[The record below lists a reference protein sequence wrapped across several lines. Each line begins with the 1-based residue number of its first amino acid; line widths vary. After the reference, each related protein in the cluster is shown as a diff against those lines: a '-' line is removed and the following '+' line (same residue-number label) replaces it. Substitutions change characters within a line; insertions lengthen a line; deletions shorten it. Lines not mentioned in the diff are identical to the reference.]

1 MWRNDSCGWGAKEKI
16 AEKKSEKNS
25 GFDESQT
32 PASLIL
38 VGFSSNKWAVQPDS
52 KAHFLGL
59 FIHVKESHHD

>member
-1 MWRNDSCGWGAKEKI
+1 MWRNDSCTKEEI

-38 VGFSSNKWAVQPDS
+38 VGFSSNN
-52 KAHFLGL
+52 
-59 FIHVKESHHD
+59 